1 MGHPP
6 PHLACLAQHSRVEI
20 KEKASM
26 IEAITAIV
34 GQDIEMA
41 NRYKVLSDGGKS
53 ELFFAVEKTGFCTRQ
68 AKQCCPDCAPW
79 DLDILYTE
87 GGANTVAYSLRRDPT
102 CTCLCFNRPSIEVQD
117 VIVGKR
123 IGSVTDPFACLALD
137 FTLRG
142 EDLSP
147 ALKVNFPIVDAQSG
161 SDVGH
166 VQKRVP
172 GCCKF
177 LLASDV
183 DNYKV
188 DFSGVENPDLKALIL
203 AFSIFLDFRYFSDS
217 GNDDDGGLMARIIP
231 KE

>member
-1 MGHPP
+1 
-6 PHLACLAQHSRVEI
+6 
-20 KEKASM
+20 M

-147 ALKVNFPIVDAQSG
+147 ALKASGGCCQWGLCCPLPCGPCAEVNFPIVDAQSG